1 MDNTKTKVS
10 AGGLYVRGIVVS
22 SSANAFQRK
31 DGSGIVVKVQHEIA
45 TQPGVVLFEQY
56 MDPKESKEVKVE
68 GDKVVAFPQL
78 AQFSNLTLKVLRYR
92 FDRER
97 FIVTGAEQVMG
108 GESAPG

>member
-1 MDNTKTKVS
+1 
-10 AGGLYVRGIVVS
+10 
-22 SSANAFQRK
+22 
-31 DGSGIVVKVQHEIA
+31 
-45 TQPGVVLFEQY
+45 
-56 MDPKESKEVKVE
+56 VKVE

>member
-1 MDNTKTKVS
+1 MDHTKTEKL
-10 AGGLYVRGIVVS
+10 AGGLYVRGVVVS
-22 SSANAFQRK
+22 STANAFQRK

-68 GDKVVAFPQL
+68 GDKVTADPQL
-78 AQFSNLTLKVLRYR
+78 PHFSQVNLKVLRYR

-97 FIVTGAEQVMG
+97 FIVTGAEQVP
-108 GESAPG
+108 ENP

>member
-1 MDNTKTKVS
+1 MDHSKTEIS
-10 AGGLYVRGIVVS
+10 AGGLYVRGVVVS

-68 GDKVVAFPQL
+68 GDKVVAYPQL
-78 AQFSNLTLKVLRYR
+78 PQFSEITLKVLRYR
-92 FDRER
+92 FAQER
-97 FIVTGAEQVMG
+97 FIVTGAEQIGKV
-108 GESAPG
+108 P